1 MSLLSNLTSARRCTF
16 TLTSFHTRRVQILV
30 CCHSDIN
37 VYRDEIRFSDLLS
50 GVVFLVNILFAW
62 KDCLLHL
69 VERTARLPVL
79 LLVNTTAESLF
90 ELARGSGLLYVL
102 VVDLKLC
109 NQE

>member
-1 MSLLSNLTSARRCTF
+1 MFSGK
-16 TLTSFHTRRVQILV
+16 HLV
-30 CCHSDIN
+30 CME
-37 VYRDEIRFSDLLS
+37 R
-50 GVVFLVNILFAW
+50 LFKNGA
-62 KDCLLHL
+62 
-69 VERTARLPVL
+69 L

>member
-1 MSLLSNLTSARRCTF
+1 MELFSGK
-16 TLTSFHTRRVQILV
+16 HLV
-30 CCHSDIN
+30 CME
-37 VYRDEIRFSDLLS
+37 RLFTAFS
-50 GVVFLVNILFAW
+50 GKNGA
-62 KDCLLHL
+62 
-69 VERTARLPVL
+69 L